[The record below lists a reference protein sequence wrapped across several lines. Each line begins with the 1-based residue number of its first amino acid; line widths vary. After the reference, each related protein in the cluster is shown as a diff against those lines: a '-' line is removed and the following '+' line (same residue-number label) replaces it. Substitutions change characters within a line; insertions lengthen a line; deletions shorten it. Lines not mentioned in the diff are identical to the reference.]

1 MRVFELYFSIEQLT
15 ERPGFSKRPICCFS
29 LRWIGGIDDQG
40 PLIRRGIALKGVILN
55 EATPVSLE
63 TEHHYP
69 KDDPPLNE
77 AIPVSLEP
85 THNHHEHDRSLADI
99 VQETIHFVGSLKDKK
114 FVVKLGGSTLEH
126 QRAVLQDIIWLH
138 ALGAN
143 IALVHGGGPYITEW
157 LQKLQIPTRF
167 EHGLRVTDAQTL
179 EVVRMVLCGQINQ
192 ALVAMASQL
201 GGKAVGL
208 AGTDGNMV
216 RCHKTNE
223 RLGFVGEIETVDPML
238 VQQVLDDGFIPII
251 APVGLAPDGTCLNMN
266 ADLVASQ
273 LAGALKADRL
283 IFLSNVDG
291 ICSADGSLI
300 AELNAVQAHKLID
313 EGVIREG
320 MIPKVTA
327 CLDALVNV
335 PRVHI
340 VNGGTAHVLLY
351 ELEDNRPIGT
361 KIVR

>member
-1 MRVFELYFSIEQLT
+1 
-15 ERPGFSKRPICCFS
+15 
-29 LRWIGGIDDQG
+29 
-40 PLIRRGIALKGVILN
+40 LN
-55 EATPVSLE
+55 DTIPVSLE
-63 TEHHYP
+63 IEHKHL

-77 AIPVSLEP
+77 AIPVSLEVK
-85 THNHHEHDRSLADI
+85 HHHLENDRALADI
-99 VQETIHFVGSLKDKK
+99 VQETIHFVESLKGKK

-157 LQKLQIPTRF
+157 LQKLNIPTRF

-192 ALVAMASQL
+192 ALVAMTTQL

-208 AGTDGNMV
+208 SGSDGNMV
-216 RCHKTNE
+216 RCHKANE
-223 RLGFVGEIETVDPML
+223 HLGFVGEIETVDPML

-291 ICSADGSLI
+291 IRSADGLLI
-300 AELNAVQAHKLID
+300 PELNKVQAHKLID
-313 EGVIREG
+313 EGVICDG

-335 PRVHI
+335 PCVHI
-340 VNGGTAHVLLY
+340 VNGSTSHVLLY

-361 KIVR
+361 KIVC